1 MLPPF
6 LQLDASIGPLPA
18 TDWLTDLFFQR
29 LQHIEDEA
37 RRKEEEQRMAELE
50 TRHRQHGKVNHP
62 MTKDQLEGVWEEQV
76 SLGCVFE
83 MSA

>member
-1 MLPPF
+1 
-6 LQLDASIGPLPA
+6 
-18 TDWLTDLFFQR
+18 
-29 LQHIEDEA
+29 
-37 RRKEEEQRMAELE
+37 MAELE